1 MCFGGGVKT
10 PNIVYQGPSDED
22 LAANELAL
30 KEYET
35 RITEQQTQF
44 DEQLQAQIDAANL
57 ETASLKD
64 RLAKDSAA
72 AQAAI
77 AAQQTGA
84 YAASAQ
90 VTDGD
95 VEGSQTTAAVTKK
108 KKEKSNLKINRAG
121 LVASAGAGTN
131 YGV

>member
-22 LAANELAL
+22 LAANQLAL
-30 KEYET
+30 DEYET
-35 RITEQQTQF
+35 RITEQQAQF
-44 DEQLQAQIDAANL
+44 DEQLQAQIDAANT
-57 ETASLKD
+57 ETAALKD

-90 VTDGD
+90 VTEGD

>member
-1 MCFGGGVKT
+1 MCFGRDIKM
-10 PNIVYQGPSDED
+10 PEIVYQGPSDED
-22 LAANELAL
+22 IANNQKAL
-30 KEYET
+30 DDYET
-35 RITEQQTQF
+35 RITQQQTDF
-44 DEQLQAQIDAANL
+44 ETRLQEQIDLANT
-57 ETASLKD
+57 ETAALKD

-72 AQAAI
+72 AQAAM

-84 YAASAQ
+84 YATTAQ
-90 VTDGD
+90 VTEGEA
-95 VEGSQTTAAVTKK
+95 EGSQTTAAVTKK

>member
-1 MCFGGGVKT
+1 MCFGGNIKT
-10 PNIVYQGPSDED
+10 PEIVYQGPSEED
-22 LAANELAL
+22 IANNQKAL
-30 KEYET
+30 DDYET
-35 RITEQQTQF
+35 RITQQQTDF
-44 DEQLQAQIDAANL
+44 DTKLQEQIDLANA

-72 AQAAI
+72 ANAAM

-84 YAASAQ
+84 YATTAQ
-90 VTDGD
+90 VTEGEA
-95 VEGSQTTAAVTKK
+95 EGSQTTAAVTKK
-108 KKEKSNLKINRAG
+108 KKEKSNLRINRAG